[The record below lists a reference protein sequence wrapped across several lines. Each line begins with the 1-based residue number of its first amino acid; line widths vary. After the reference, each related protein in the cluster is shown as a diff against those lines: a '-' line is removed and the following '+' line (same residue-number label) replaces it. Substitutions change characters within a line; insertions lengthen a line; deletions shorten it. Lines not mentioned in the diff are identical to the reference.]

1 MDFFLKIAFFGLASG
16 EKVKRIT
23 PNEIVGFVTNSVSDF
38 GSRERG
44 LRGLRNSTRFAKFD
58 K

>member
-16 EKVKRIT
+16 ENVKRIT
-23 PNEIVGFVTNSVSDF
+23 PDQIMGFVTNPVSDS
-38 GSRERG
+38 GSREHG

-58 K
+58 G